1 MIYLQL
7 FFEFF
12 KTGLFAIGGGLVTIP
27 FLAKMGENFGWFTH
41 QELTNMFAISESTP
55 GPIGINMATYVGYK
69 VGGIPGGLIATIG
82 EVAPAISIIMIIAKI
97 LKEFKESK
105 YVEAAFKGLRP
116 TVFGLIV
123 SAFVGIF
130 TSSVIFLDK
139 FKLSNNIKDLFDI
152 RVIGIFVVVF
162 LLNRKWKI
170 HPVFYVLMSA
180 LAGIILS
187 L

>member
-7 FFEFF
+7 FYEFF

-41 QELTNMFAISESTP
+41 AELTNMFAISESTP

-69 VGGIPGGLIATIG
+69 VGGIFGGVIATIG
-82 EVAPAISIIMIIAKI
+82 EVAPAIIILMIIAKV
-97 LKEFKESK
+97 LNEFKNSE
-105 YVEAAFKGLRP
+105 YVKAAFKGLRP
-116 TVFGLIV
+116 VVFGLV
-123 SAFVGIF
+123 LSAFVSIF
-130 TSSVIFLDK
+130 TSSVLFLDK
-139 FKLSNNIKDLFDI
+139 YKASGNINDLFDI
-152 RVIGIFVVVF
+152 RTIGIFIVVF

-170 HPVFYVLMSA
+170 HPVFYVALSA
-180 LAGIILS
+180 LAGIILC

>member
-27 FLAKMGENFGWFTH
+27 FLAKMGENFGWFTPS
-41 QELTNMFAISESTP
+41 ELTNMFAISESTP

-69 VGGIPGGLIATIG
+69 VAGILGGLIATIG
-82 EVAPAISIIMIIAKI
+82 EVAPAIIIIMIIAKI
-97 LKEFKESK
+97 LKEFKESE
-105 YVEAAFKGLRP
+105 YVKAAFKGLRP
-116 TVFGLIV
+116 TVFGLII
-123 SAFVGIF
+123 SAFLGIF
-130 TSSVIFLDK
+130 TSSVIFVDK
-139 FKLSNNIKDLFDI
+139 YKQTGNIKDLLDI
-152 RVIGIFVVVF
+152 RVIGIFAVVF
-162 LLNRKWKI
+162 LLNKKWKI
-170 HPVFYVLMSA
+170 HPVFYVILSA

>member
-27 FLAKMGENFGWFTH
+27 FLAKMGENFGWFTPA
-41 QELTNMFAISESTP
+41 ELTNMFAISESTP

-69 VGGIPGGLIATIG
+69 VGGIFGGLVATIG
-82 EVAPAISIIMIIAKI
+82 EVSPAIIIIIIIAKI
-97 LKEFKESK
+97 LKEFKESE
-105 YVEAAFKGLRP
+105 YVKSAFKGLRP
-116 TVFGLIV
+116 TVFGLIL

-139 FKLSNNIKDLFDI
+139 YKETKNINDLLDI
-152 RVIGIFVVVF
+152 RVIGIFVVIF
-162 LLNRKWKI
+162 LLNKKWKI
-170 HPVFYVLMSA
+170 HPIFYVLLSA
-180 LAGIILS
+180 LAGIVLG

>member
-7 FFEFF
+7 AYEFF

-27 FLAKMGENFGWFTH
+27 FLAKMGEQYGWFTS

-69 VGGIPGGLIATIG
+69 VAGVLGGVVATLS
-82 EVAPAISIIMIIAKI
+82 EVAPAIIIIIIVAGF
-97 LKEFKESK
+97 LKKFKESE
-105 YVEAAFKGLRP
+105 YVIAAFKGLRP
-116 TVFGLIV
+116 AVFGLII

-130 TSSVIFLDK
+130 TSSVLFIDK
-139 FKLSNNIKDLFDI
+139 YKETGNIKDIFDI
-152 RVIGIFVVVF
+152 KIIGIFI
-162 LLNRKWKI
+162 LILILNKKWKI
-170 HPVFYVLMSA
+170 HPIFYVLLSA
-180 LAGIILS
+180 LLGIILA